1 VSELSVQLRNRLRL
15 SEDPIINERD
25 HWYSVGDVVRDIHRI
40 HAVLRQMNVQVGD
53 RIVLA
58 QPNSYAFIV
67 SYLSLLL
74 YGATVVPLNPKMP
87 KPEMDAIIGRSAS
100 VGAFVHHGLN
110 EHFLN
115 LETSHN
121 LRFIASFTASA
132 PEAVQLAL
140 VENRQGTWVEFYGL
154 DSLYETAVSET
165 AAVNEEPAE
174 STPAVLLF
182 TSGTTGSPKGV
193 MLTHRQVMAT
203 ARNVA
208 VSHRLSKDDISYC
221 FLPLFHINAQVV
233 AVLSTFITGGKLV
246 VEEKF
251 SASKFWPT
259 VAKHRVTWASAVP
272 TVIAILLKTPKP
284 QSIPTSMRFI
294 RSASAPLPAAQAK
307 LFEEWFGIPVIES
320 YGLTEAASQVCVNPL
335 PPEEHRFGSVGR
347 PVGIELKI
355 VDEQGVE
362 LLPRQVGEIVI
373 RGESVITEYAYGD
386 ATGSSF
392 HDGWFHTG
400 DLGYI
405 DEDGFVFITGRS
417 KEMINRA
424 GQKISP
430 REVEEVILRHPHV
443 KMAAVIGLPDELYG
457 ERVAAYIISE
467 VPAHERDDSVLI
479 EEIRQLCLSS
489 ISAYKCPAEF
499 HIVDEIPVGVTG
511 KIQRYR
517 LRQQVLETQNSN

>member
-1 VSELSVQLRNRLRL
+1 M
-15 SEDPIINERD
+15 D
-25 HWYSVGDVVRDIHRI
+25 
-40 HAVLRQMNVQVGD
+40 VQVGD
-53 RIVLA
+53 RVVLA

-87 KPEMDAIIGRSAS
+87 KPEMEAIIGRSAA
-100 VGAFVHHGLN
+100 VGALVHHGLN
-110 EHFLN
+110 EQFLN
-115 LETSHN
+115 LETYRG
-121 LRFIASFTASA
+121 LKFVASFTGRA
-132 PEAVQLAL
+132 PDAL
-140 VENRQGTWVEFYGL
+140 EFTLFEDRQGEWVEPGGL
-154 DSLYETAVSET
+154 NALFE
-165 AAVNEEPAE
+165 AAASDTMSVKEEPAE

-182 TSGTTGSPKGV
+182 TSGTTGTPKGV
-193 MLTHRQVMAT
+193 LLTHRQVMAT
-203 ARNVA
+203 ARNVS

-233 AVLSTFITGGKLV
+233 AVISTFITGGKLV

-284 QSIPTSMRFI
+284 ETVPASMRFI
-294 RSASAPLPAAQAK
+294 RSASAPLPAAQAA
-307 LFEEWFGIPVIES
+307 LFEEMFGIPVIES

-347 PVGIELKI
+347 PVGVELKI
-355 VDEQGVE
+355 VDDHDVE
-362 LLPRQVGEIVI
+362 LPPRQIGEIAI
-373 RGESVITEYAYGD
+373 RGESVISAYAYGD
-386 ATGSSF
+386 PTGSSF
-392 HDGWFHTG
+392 RNGWFHTG

-443 KMAAVIGLPDELYG
+443 KVAAVIGLPDELYG
-457 ERVAAYIISE
+457 ERVAAYIIPE
-467 VPAHERDDSVLI
+467 WPANERNDSVLI
-479 EEIRQLCLSS
+479 DEIRQLCLTS

-517 LRQQVLETQNSN
+517 LRQQVLETQNSI